1 MPAASSTPGLNN
13 SRRYY
18 FLPYLV
24 ELENVEEFEEL
35 PVLLAV
41 LELDVVLLQAVQ
53 GQLRLVVNV
62 HLHRLDTEGAHSR
75 HHHYYDI
82 ILTWWPER
90 QQPKRTIVI
99 S

>member
-1 MPAASSTPGLNN
+1 MAASRTP
-13 SRRYY
+13 S
-18 FLPYLV
+18 FHLV
-24 ELENVEEFEEL
+24 KLEDVEQFEEL

-62 HLHRLDTEGAHSR
+62 HLHRLDIEGAHSR
-75 HHHYYDI
+75 HGPHNI
-82 ILTWWPER
+82 IITVVASAPATETDKCFFIVGPELR
-90 QQPKRTIVI
+90 